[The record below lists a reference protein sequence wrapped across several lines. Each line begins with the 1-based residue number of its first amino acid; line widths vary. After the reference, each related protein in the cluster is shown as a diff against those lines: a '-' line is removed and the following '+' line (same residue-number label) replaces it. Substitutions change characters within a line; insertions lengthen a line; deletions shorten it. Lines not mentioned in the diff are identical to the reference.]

1 VRRIGL
7 WWVVVALT
15 LSVVAPLA
23 IVSIVSVVR
32 TWRRQLA
39 NIDRQNVATAHA
51 ISVAIDNEVET
62 TTAALNVFGALHA
75 LDTPDLDAFHSL
87 ATRLIV
93 KQLDWSAI
101 LLADLNGR
109 ILAASPESLQLN
121 TAAAA
126 DWAFK
131 VRDTGQTVVTNL
143 VEAPGGGHFVT
154 IAIPITR
161 DGRVTLALGARVKAD
176 AFAAVLR
183 RQRTPPSGIVALVD
197 ASNRIVARTPQE
209 DVYIGNVASSA
220 FAGIASQMSEG
231 SWQTTTREGIP
242 VYSSFSRSP
251 LTGMT
256 VGLALPKDEVDGPVR
271 RILWLLAAAWTVI
284 LAVGASAGI
293 LFGQVI
299 VRAMRSA
306 SAAAMA
312 LARGEPVAAPPSRIA
327 ELDDLAAGLRQ
338 AATTLELRNRERD
351 EASRLKDEFLMTVS
365 HELRTPLT
373 AIYGW
378 ARMLS
383 SGQLRPG
390 QQTRA
395 LAAIERNSK
404 ALEQLVN
411 DLLDVSRVVS
421 GRLRLDVQS
430 VVVADVAS
438 AAIDAIRPAALAKTI
453 DVAFRTA
460 TADLTVSGDPT
471 RLQQIVWNLLS
482 NAVRFTP
489 QGGRIDVD
497 VDRRGNDV
505 VVTVRDSG
513 PGIDPAFLPHVFE
526 RFRQGVSGTTRAHG
540 GLGLGLAIVRHLV
553 ELHGGSIDAEN
564 AEPPPG
570 AIFRVALPARSA
582 VARASAIDNSMLARV
597 DPGRDAPRLD
607 AVTILVT
614 DDDLNAREL
623 LVEVLEAAGADV
635 RAASSAEDA
644 LMILESWTPDV
655 VLSDIEMP
663 GEDGYVLMKKIRAQW
678 ASRPTAAIALTA
690 HARPEDRLAA
700 LEAGFH
706 WHLAKPIDP
715 TELVIAIATVLH
727 EQSGSEVKT

>member
-1 VRRIGL
+1 
-7 WWVVVALT
+7 
-15 LSVVAPLA
+15 
-23 IVSIVSVVR
+23 
-32 TWRRQLA
+32 
-39 NIDRQNVATAHA
+39 
-51 ISVAIDNEVET
+51 
-62 TTAALNVFGALHA
+62 
-75 LDTPDLDAFHSL
+75 
-87 ATRLIV
+87 
-93 KQLDWSAI
+93 
-101 LLADLNGR
+101 
-109 ILAASPESLQLN
+109 
-121 TAAAA
+121 
-126 DWAFK
+126 
-131 VRDTGQTVVTNL
+131 
-143 VEAPGGGHFVT
+143 
-154 IAIPITR
+154 
-161 DGRVTLALGARVKAD
+161 
-176 AFAAVLR
+176 
-183 RQRTPPSGIVALVD
+183 
-197 ASNRIVARTPQE
+197 
-209 DVYIGNVASSA
+209 
-220 FAGIASQMSEG
+220 
-231 SWQTTTREGIP
+231 
-242 VYSSFSRSP
+242 
-251 LTGMT
+251 
-256 VGLALPKDEVDGPVR
+256 
-271 RILWLLAAAWTVI
+271 
-284 LAVGASAGI
+284 
-293 LFGQVI
+293 
-299 VRAMRSA
+299 
-306 SAAAMA
+306 
-312 LARGEPVAAPPSRIA
+312 
-327 ELDDLAAGLRQ
+327 
-338 AATTLELRNRERD
+338 
-351 EASRLKDEFLMTVS
+351 
-365 HELRTPLT
+365 LT

-411 DLLDVSRVVS
+411 DLIDVSRVVS

-430 VVVADVAS
+430 VVVVDVVS

-607 AVTILVT
+607 DVTILVT

-678 ASRPTAAIALTA
+678 SSRPTVAIALTA
-690 HARPEDRLAA
+690 HARPEDRRAA

-715 TELVIAIATVLH
+715 TELLIAIATVLQ
-727 EQSGSEVKT
+727 EQSGSEVKI